1 MLGTLRQRLLALFL
15 LVSLIPS
22 LGLTLVVT
30 YYLSR
35 SSSALRNPETEHALA
50 QSLEV
55 IREGIERLGSDARLD
70 AEVMALDP
78 TTQRLF
84 PSGRIADL
92 ERHLREEARSRG
104 LHYVCLYRLGPP
116 VQRVLGAP
124 PGPPI
129 TLPQPGRESLPGPA
143 AQGGLITGG
152 RAPRPARGRPP

>member
-35 SSSALRNPETEHALA
+35 SISALRNPETEHALA

-84 PSGRIADL
+84 ASGRIADL
-92 ERHLREEARSRG
+92 ERHLREEGCVQDRRSLLASHNEPLELR
-104 LHYVCLYRLGPP
+104 
-116 VQRVLGAP
+116 Q
-124 PGPPI
+124 
-129 TLPQPGRESLPGPA
+129 
-143 AQGGLITGG
+143 
-152 RAPRPARGRPP
+152 